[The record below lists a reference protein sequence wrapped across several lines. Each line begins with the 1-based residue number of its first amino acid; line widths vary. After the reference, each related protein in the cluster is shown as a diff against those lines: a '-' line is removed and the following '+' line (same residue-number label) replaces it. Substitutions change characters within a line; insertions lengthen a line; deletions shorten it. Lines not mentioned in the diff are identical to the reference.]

1 MYWVRYQNSFTI
13 DMMLFT
19 DESGLEQSD
28 TVREFN
34 WHWRGQRSTTR
45 HIYVSGKRFTMIP
58 LMSVYGVIAWDI
70 IEPPDQMPGYHDV
83 RGTDTDQFKLF
94 LKKKVIPHMNP
105 YPYPHS
111 VLCMDRASIHGH
123 PDIIEIDAAS
133 NNGVD
138 EVRELIDKVKYSPI
152 KGRYKVYIIDEVH
165 MMTPSAFNAL
175 LKTLE
180 EPPSHVIFILATTE
194 PHKIIPTI
202 LSRCQR
208 YDFGKVSMKDMHERI
223 ERILK
228 EENVSIEPDAL
239 SLILQLADGGMRDA
253 LSMLDQAIAFNQNT
267 ITSADLFNLFGIVSV
282 DEKLTLLEA
291 IGQGNVTR
299 FVQQIDR
306 LIQLGVDEKR
316 FLNDIVDLLKDVL
329 ILFKTK
335 NPDLLYRLNES
346 TV

>member
-1 MYWVRYQNSFTI
+1 MVRGREWGQQVVNIVIGKYWRYGQNCQLIAEHLAPSGPSERSVREILERFRNGVLSCGRPRKRRRDIALQGAEKMMFLRVVLNNPLSFLDEFASGIQYMLISRKKLSNATISNTLRDAGITRRKLFKISLYYFEWKRIMYWVRYQNSFTI

-123 PDIIEIDAAS
+123 PDIIEMVHRIGARIAFTAAGAS
-133 NNGVD
+133 QD
-138 EVRELIDKVKYSPI
+138 QP
-152 KGRYKVYIIDEVH
+152 
-165 MMTPSAFNAL
+165 
-175 LKTLE
+175 
-180 EPPSHVIFILATTE
+180 TE
-194 PHKIIPTI
+194 PLHGWTKAWVKRNMIWSEIVGVRRAIDTAYKCLPDYYA
-202 LSRCQR
+202 RN
-208 YDFGKVSMKDMHERI
+208 VI
-223 ERILK
+223 EHC
-228 EENVSIEPDAL
+228 
-239 SLILQLADGGMRDA
+239 G
-253 LSMLDQAIAFNQNT
+253 
-267 ITSADLFNLFGIVSV
+267 
-282 DEKLTLLEA
+282 
-291 IGQGNVTR
+291 
-299 FVQQIDR
+299 
-306 LIQLGVDEKR
+306 
-316 FLNDIVDLLKDVL
+316 
-329 ILFKTK
+329 
-335 NPDLLYRLNES
+335 Y
-346 TV
+346 